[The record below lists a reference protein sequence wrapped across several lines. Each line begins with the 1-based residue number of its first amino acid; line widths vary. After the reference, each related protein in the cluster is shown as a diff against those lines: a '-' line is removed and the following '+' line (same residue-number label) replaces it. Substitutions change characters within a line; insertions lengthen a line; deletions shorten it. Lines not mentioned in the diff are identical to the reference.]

1 MAEDG
6 AAGDDGP
13 PAEGMPMTDFAALR
27 RNMVDTQV
35 RPSDVTEFPI
45 IDALLRVPRERFVP
59 PGLQGAAYL
68 GENLPLGGGRVM
80 LEPRTLAKMLDALDL
95 APEDL
100 VLLVGSG
107 SGYSAAV
114 LARLV
119 AAVVALEEDEALAAE
134 AETALAESGADT
146 VIAERGPLTE
156 GAPRHGPYDA
166 MLIEGGIETLPDAL
180 AAQVRPGGRIAALFM
195 SGEHGEVR
203 LGRVA
208 ANGHVGW
215 RPIFNAGAPVLGG
228 FATVPAF
235 RL

>member
-1 MAEDG
+1 
-6 AAGDDGP
+6 
-13 PAEGMPMTDFAALR
+13 MTDFAALR

-59 PGLQGAAYL
+59 SRLQGAAYL

-95 APEDL
+95 TPEDL
-100 VLLVGSG
+100 VLVVGSG

-134 AETALAESGADT
+134 AEAALAESGADT
-146 VIAERGPLTE
+146 VIVERGPLTA

-166 MLIEGGIETLPDAL
+166 MLIEGGIEALPDAL
-180 AAQVRPGGRIAALFM
+180 AAQVRPGGRIAALYM
-195 SGEHGEVR
+195 AGELGEVR

-208 ANGHVGW
+208 AGGQVDW